1 MTEPRRPEPRDPDEL
16 GFERIVYE
24 KTPPRATITL
34 NRPDVLNAFDFLMLR
49 EIARACEDAS
59 WDDGIRVVV
68 VTGAGRAF
76 CVGADLKSWSE
87 DYLGKPGEYWKWFG
101 AFKDMHDRL
110 REVGKPTVARINGIC
125 VGGGNELQMAC
136 DLAVI
141 VDDTYIRHHCRGVG
155 ARQSRRSAGRARCRS
170 RSARREPRAQAPPD
184 DALREAASE
193 LLARLRLAPDDQ
205 PRARLARPLHGD
217 GGAAGGR
224 APLYGEAMSVLVE
237 REEPIAVARLNRPE
251 QLNALSSE
259 LMRELVGALE
269 NLDGDDAVRCVVLA
283 GDERAFAAGA
293 DIAELRD
300 TSTIDLYFGAR
311 LDLWDALRSVRTP
324 LVAAVSG
331 YCLGGG
337 CELAMACDLIV
348 ASESAQF
355 GQPET
360 GLGVMPGAGG
370 TQLLARSIGKA
381 KTMDVVLTGRFL
393 DAWEAERAGLVA
405 RVVGRE
411 AWLDEAKRVARAI
424 AEKGPVAQRLAKEA
438 VNRAFETTLS
448 AGLDVERKLFHLAHS
463 TEDAKEGLIAF
474 GEKRKP
480 EFRGR

>member
-1 MTEPRRPEPRDPDEL
+1 
-16 GFERIVYE
+16 
-24 KTPPRATITL
+24 
-34 NRPDVLNAFDFLMLR
+34 
-49 EIARACEDAS
+49 
-59 WDDGIRVVV
+59 
-68 VTGAGRAF
+68 
-76 CVGADLKSWSE
+76 
-87 DYLGKPGEYWKWFG
+87 
-101 AFKDMHDRL
+101 
-110 REVGKPTVARINGIC
+110 
-125 VGGGNELQMAC
+125 
-136 DLAVI
+136 
-141 VDDTYIRHHCRGVG
+141 
-155 ARQSRRSAGRARCRS
+155 
-170 RSARREPRAQAPPD
+170 
-184 DALREAASE
+184 
-193 LLARLRLAPDDQ
+193 
-205 PRARLARPLHGD
+205 
-217 GGAAGGR
+217 
-224 APLYGEAMSVLVE
+224 MSVLIE

-259 LMRELVGALE
+259 LMRELVGTLE
-269 NLDGDDAVRCVVLA
+269 NLDADESIRCIVLA

-293 DIAELRD
+293 DISELRD
-300 TSTIDLYFGAR
+300 TATIDLYFGAR
-311 LDLWDALRSVRTP
+311 LDLWDAIRSIRTP

-393 DAWEAERAGLVA
+393 DAAEAERAGLVA
-405 RVVGRE
+405 RVVARE
-411 AWLDEAKRVARAI
+411 AWLDEAKRVAREI

-448 AGLDVERKLFHLAHS
+448 AGLDVERKLFHLAHG
-463 TEDAKEGLIAF
+463 TEDAKEGLAAF

-480 EFRGR
+480 EFKGR